1 MIPRERSER
10 PVDRMVI
17 RWEAMIVFC
26 VLIVVVFGFAFH
38 ANSVDMQRAQ
48 EQEAALQQT
57 LNRLQ
62 NDQLELTGQIKQVG
76 TTSYI
81 ETRAREDYAFLK
93 PGELRFEIVNP
104 EVLEGYT
111 TEELQILM
119 DEMTMYE

>member
-1 MIPRERSER
+1 M
-10 PVDRMVI
+10 DRMVI
-17 RWEAMIVFC
+17 RWKAMIVFC
-26 VLIVVVFGFAFH
+26 VLIVAVFGFAFH
-38 ANSVDMQRAQ
+38 ANTVDMRTAQ

-62 NDQLELTGQIKQVG
+62 NDQLTLTGQIKQVG
-76 TTSYI
+76 TSSYI

-119 DEMTMYE
+119 DEMAMYE